1 MIDTNSQPLLPITF
15 NLSIRAL
22 QPEKLD
28 FSGKGITSY
37 AHFSI
42 IDHLIKDFT
51 QYSIRKIY
59 IHGTFQ
65 RYCREQG
72 FDLSYFS
79 SKISGT
85 RKEIGQ
91 HQFDDFQVIKL
102 IKHTFA
108 YTGIPYS
115 VAEW

>member
-1 MIDTNSQPLLPITF
+1 MIDN
-15 NLSIRAL
+15 NLIL
-22 QPEKLD
+22 TEIEFD
-28 FSGKGITSY
+28 
-37 AHFSI
+37 
-42 IDHLIKDFT
+42 D
-51 QYSIRKIY
+51 
-59 IHGTFQ
+59 FQ

-102 IKHTFA
+102 IKHKFA

-115 VAEW
+115 VAEWQTDKWRNQFAEIKGDFFKKKTKTA